1 MPAERG
7 FIDTNVL
14 VYNQTNDDPGK
25 ALQTE
30 AVIVP
35 GNVVSVQVL
44 NELANVLV
52 RKARW
57 SWHAV
62 GESLTLTRA
71 ILEVVPLTEDIH
83 DAGLR
88 LAERYSLSIYD
99 SMIVAA
105 ALASGCDTLWSEDM
119 QHDML
124 IEGRLRIRNPFL

>member
-14 VYNQTNDDPGK
+14 VYNQTDDDPGK

-30 AVIVP
+30 AVILP
-35 GNVVSVQVL
+35 GNVISVQVL

-57 SWHAV
+57 PWEAV
-62 GESLTLTRA
+62 RESLTLTRA

-83 DAGLR
+83 ESGLR

-99 SMIVAA
+99 AMIVAA
-105 ALASGCDTLWSEDM
+105 ALESGCDVLWSENM
-119 QHDML
+119 QDGQI